1 MSLYN
6 NDGRVDIAI
15 NSIGGRLILLQ
26 NDGPSAHWLEV
37 QVEPFSPGA
46 VVTLLQ
52 ADGRSVVREVHA
64 GTSYLSSE
72 DPRVHFGLGS
82 ETQITEIELKWPS
95 GTVQVLHNV
104 KADQILTVTEE

>member
-1 MSLYN
+1 
-6 NDGRVDIAI
+6 

-72 DPRVHFGLGS
+72 DRRVHFGLGNAS
-82 ETQITEIELKWPS
+82 SVMAVAVRYPD
-95 GTVQVLHNV
+95 GTVRTIDQRSVNQVLTV
-104 KADQILTVTEE
+104 KR